1 MTVRLPL
8 GNKRILVTRPRGQ
21 AAPFIDKIKA
31 AGGIAYA
38 VPLIAFRAVQAP
50 NEAIVVS
57 KLYTYDWIVLTSK
70 NGVDFFFQQL
80 EKMGVDRKRISA
92 RFVAIGTKTAAV
104 LQEYGFQADYIP
116 EKFSADQLAKEIEL
130 GLFQA
135 QNVLIPKG
143 NLARTT
149 IAEALRKQGAQV
161 EEWIVYETFF
171 PKEEKSRL
179 LQLLQSERLDVITFT
194 SPSAVRHFM
203 NAIEEANLSLSAVI
217 ACIGPVTE
225 AVVKKF
231 GLSVSICPEEY
242 TIEAL
247 IEEMAQYFRKEEE

>member
-1 MTVRLPL
+1 MTASQPL
-8 GNKRILVTRPRGQ
+8 GNKHILVTRPKGQ

-38 VPLIAFRAVQAP
+38 VPLIAFRPVHATG
-50 NEAIVVS
+50 EAGVV
-57 KLYTYDWIVLTSK
+57 KQLCTYDWIILTSK
-70 NGVDFFFQQL
+70 NGVDFFFQRL
-80 EKMGVDRKRISA
+80 KELGVDRTQIPA
-92 RFVAIGTKTAAV
+92 RFAAIGTKTAAV
-104 LQEYGFQADYIP
+104 LQEYGVKADYIP

-135 QNVLIPKG
+135 QKVLIPKG

-149 IAEALRKQGAQV
+149 IAEALRKKGVQTD
-161 EEWIVYETFF
+161 EWIVYETFF
-171 PKEEKSRL
+171 PVEEKSRL
-179 LQLLQSERLDVITFT
+179 VDLLQKNQMDVITFT

-203 NAIEEANLSLSAVI
+203 DAVKEADISLSAVI

-225 AVVKKF
+225 AAVKKF
-231 GLSVSICPEEY
+231 ALPVSICPEEY

-247 IEEMAQYFRKEEE
+247 ITEMAQYFRKEEE